1 MAESDQ
7 YTIIALSDA
16 TGQLAMNI
24 AYAAVR
30 QFEQDKVTI
39 LRRSSVKGTDH
50 VQQLVDEAKEK
61 QGIIVFTL
69 VSMELR
75 KELAD
80 YARKKGVIAI
90 DLMGPVMDVLS
101 TYFHKTP
108 SDEPGLKYQMTSE
121 YYQRTEA
128 IDFTVKHDDGLGLST
143 IADAQI
149 VLLGISRTSKTPLA
163 IYLAHQGYRV
173 ANIPIVMGLPLPMEL
188 QAVDRKKVVGLTVS
202 AEKLMQ
208 LRSVRLKKLGRP
220 NTEDY
225 AKLSF
230 IREEAQ
236 YAVGLFRNLG
246 HIPIIDVTE
255 KAIEEVATEVQ
266 RVLEI

>member
-1 MAESDQ
+1 MNH

-16 TGQLAMNI
+16 TAQLAMNI

-30 QFEQDKVTI
+30 QFAQDKVTI
-39 LRRSSVKGTDH
+39 LRRSAMTTRERIH
-50 VQQLVDEAKEK
+50 QTIDEAKEK
-61 QGIIVFTL
+61 QAIILFTL
-69 VSMELR
+69 VSVDMR

-80 YARKKGVIAI
+80 YARKKNVIAI
-90 DLMGPVMDVLS
+90 DLMGPVMDVFT
-101 TYFHKTP
+101 TYFRQTP

-143 IADAQI
+143 LHDSQL
-149 VLLGISRTSKTPLA
+149 VLLGVSRTSKTPLA

-173 ANIPIVMGLPLPMEL
+173 ANIPIVMGLPVPEEL
-188 QAVDRKKVVGLTVS
+188 LTMDKTKLIALTIS
-202 AEKLMQ
+202 SEKLMQ

-220 NTEDY
+220 DTEDY

-230 IREEAQ
+230 IRDELQ
-236 YAVGLFRNLG
+236 YAAALYRTLG
-246 HIPIIDVTE
+246 NIPTIDVTE
-255 KAIEEVATEVQ
+255 KAIEEVASEIQ
-266 RVLEI
+266 RVLNI